1 MDEIPEWVKRRAGG
15 RRRYNKRR
23 QMAAFRRS
31 VIVLYLYVCRAID
44 QAEIARMLGVDRSTV
59 CRDLQSFENT
69 QIDWDLAEDARFE
82 VFYDKAEKWTS
93 IPSKRRR

>member
-1 MDEIPEWVKRRAGG
+1 MDEIPEWVKLRAGG

-31 VIVLYLYVCRAID
+31 VIVLYLYICKAID
-44 QAEIARMLGVDRSTV
+44 QAEIARILGVDRSTV
-59 CRDLQSFENT
+59 HRDLKQFEDN
-69 QIDWDLAEDARFE
+69 QIDWELVEDARFE

-93 IPSKRRR
+93 IPPSHRR